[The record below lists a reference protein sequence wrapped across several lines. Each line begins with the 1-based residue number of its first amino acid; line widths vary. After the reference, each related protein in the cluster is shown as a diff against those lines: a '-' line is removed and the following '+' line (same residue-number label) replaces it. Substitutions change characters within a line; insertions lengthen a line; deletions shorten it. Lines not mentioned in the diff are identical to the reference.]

1 MVRTSPES
9 AADLGLQLPSPA
21 ITGRCYYAVL
31 TFPFVFAVP
40 VFEPADEE
48 TA

>member
-9 AADLGLQLPSPA
+9 AAGLQLPSPA